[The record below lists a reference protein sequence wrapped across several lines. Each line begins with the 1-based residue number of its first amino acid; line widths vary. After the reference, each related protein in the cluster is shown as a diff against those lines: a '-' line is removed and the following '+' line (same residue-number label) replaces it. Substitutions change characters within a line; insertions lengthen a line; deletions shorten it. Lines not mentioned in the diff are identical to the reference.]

1 MPFQQ
6 LQLNTD
12 TYYDIVIKKDRTL
25 DALVT
30 AQVDNNGLLI
40 DYDFSSYSAATLT
53 VRTKPDAQFAILT
66 FSTTDGSIV
75 LPASGGTFQLKK
87 SADDLKYTRAGNYVY
102 DMYLSSTAF
111 PKKVFLAGS
120 FIIES
125 NISD

>member
-1 MPFQQ
+1 MNQI

-12 TYYDIVIKKDRTL
+12 SYVDMAIKKDRTL
-25 DALVT
+25 DASIK
-30 AQVDNNGLLI
+30 AQIPQGNLLI
-40 DYDFSSYSAATLT
+40 DYDFSSYSGATLT

-66 FSTTDGSIV
+66 FSTLDGSIV
-75 LPASGGTFQLKK
+75 LPISGGTFQLKK

-102 DMYLSSTAF
+102 DMMLSSQTY
-111 PKKVFLAGS
+111 PKKVFLAGN